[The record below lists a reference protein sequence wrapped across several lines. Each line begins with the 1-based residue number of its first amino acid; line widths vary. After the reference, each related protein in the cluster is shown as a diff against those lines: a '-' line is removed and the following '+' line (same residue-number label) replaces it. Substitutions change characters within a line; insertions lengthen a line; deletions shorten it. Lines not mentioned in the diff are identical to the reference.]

1 MPRQKN
7 EPDVV
12 SRKMDLAQRLKQIRL
27 EIFGHRGGPEL
38 ARRLNL
44 PTRTWYNYEKG
55 VTIPGEILL
64 DFLLLT
70 QVPLENLL
78 TGIEEKPEQQKR
90 VSLPGALKIEPT
102 ESVES
107 DSYQVEP
114 LRKAESAAA
123 TVQMVVQTTDGS
135 MLPSLPPGTLIG
147 LGDSIEPSALQ
158 SLEGQ
163 IVVSWRLETPIVRR
177 LQFHNAQWVLE
188 ADQAGWPATALPS
201 AAGEFSKLQ
210 RVLWLLRPSRLEK
223 RLAMVHEES

>member
-27 EIFGHRGGPEL
+27 ELFGHRGGPEL

-64 DFLLLT
+64 DFLLMT
-70 QVPLENLL
+70 QVPLESLL
-78 TGIEEKPEQQKR
+78 TCIEEKPGLQQR
-90 VSLPGALKIEPT
+90 VSLPGPLKVEPS

-107 DSYQVEP
+107 NPYQLEP
-114 LRKAESAAA
+114 VRKAE
-123 TVQMVVQTTDGS
+123 TVASSGQMVVQTTDGS

-158 SLEGQ
+158 SMEGQ
-163 IVVSWRLETPIVRR
+163 IVVAWQLETPIVRR
-177 LQFHNAQWVLE
+177 LLLQNERWVLE
-188 ADQAGWPATALPS
+188 ADQAGWPATDLPL
-201 AAGEFSKLQ
+201 AINEFSKLQ

-223 RLAMVHEES
+223 RLALVHEES